1 MVFWVRN
8 VVAGILFAFAGFA
21 MATTVIA
28 EYDDAGTTLS
38 EHASLT
44 LKKQKSASGSDPA
57 EPVPLAVWLM
67 GFSLVAVAGVARL
80 RSKK

>member
-1 MVFWVRN
+1 MFWVRN

-21 MATTVIA
+21 MATTVTA
-28 EYDDAGTTLS
+28 EYTDTGVAIP
-38 EHASLT
+38 EHAPLT
-44 LKKQKSASGSDPA
+44 LNKHKSVSGSDQA

-67 GFSLVAVAGVARL
+67 GFSLVIVAGVARH